1 MIGKEETTMKTVTN
15 TLGVMMRL
23 VVYAAIRG
31 AMYRYAWMEKRT
43 ARAVARPKGR

>member
-1 MIGKEETTMKTVTN
+1 MKTIAN
-15 TLGVMMRL
+15 TLGVVMRL

-43 ARAVARPKGR
+43 ARAVAKPENN